1 MIYKK
6 NNWELELSFNK
17 YNVGIG
23 IGINWENGIL
33 IEIEIPFTYIRFEI

>member
-17 YNVGIG
+17 YNFGFGFGV
-23 IGINWENGIL
+23 NWESGIL
-33 IEIEIPFTYIRFEI
+33 IEIEFPFIYLRAEL

>member
-17 YNVGIG
+17 YNFGLG
-23 IGINWENGIL
+23 FGINWEDGIL
-33 IEIEIPFTYIRFEI
+33 LEFEIPFTYIRFEI